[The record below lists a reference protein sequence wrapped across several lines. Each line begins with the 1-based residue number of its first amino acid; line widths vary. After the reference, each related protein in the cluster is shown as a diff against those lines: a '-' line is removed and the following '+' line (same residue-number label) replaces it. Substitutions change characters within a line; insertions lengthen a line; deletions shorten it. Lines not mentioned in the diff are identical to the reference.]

1 MLLSGFA
8 MNAIEVMAKSKAR
21 SQAYSFLALAFSYPD
36 DAQPVSLKEQYDL
49 LPGSLEM
56 LADPPS
62 KKAVD
67 ALRPAITA
75 LTAAS
80 LGDGYTRCF
89 GHAMSKDCPP
99 YEAEYGQ
106 AHIFQKT
113 HTLADIAGFYRAF
126 GLDLA
131 ADSHERVDHISVEL
145 EFMHFLC
152 LKEVYAL
159 ANKHPDEQLALC
171 REAQSKFLR
180 DHVCRWAFGFAR
192 RLCAKAGDTLY
203 QELGQLLAVFLEAEL
218 RALGLKPTEVAGPD
232 MVEEGTQALPEAGT
246 GQPPSCET
254 CYGLGRAQ

>member
-1 MLLSGFA
+1 
-8 MNAIEVMAKSKAR
+8 MNAIEVMARSQAR

-36 DAQPVSLKEQYDL
+36 STQLAPLKQQYEL
-49 LPGSLEM
+49 LPGSLKM
-56 LADPPS
+56 LADAPS
-62 KKAVD
+62 EKVSSELQPSIA
-67 ALRPAITA
+67 A

-80 LGDGYTRCF
+80 LERAYTQCF

-113 HTLADIAGFYRAF
+113 HTLADIAGFYGAF

-152 LKEVYAL
+152 LKEAYAL
-159 ANKHPDEQLALC
+159 ARKHPDEQLALC

-192 RLCAKAGDTLY
+192 RLCAKASDTLY
-203 QELGQLLAVFLEAEL
+203 EGLGQLLGAFLAAEL
-218 RALGLKPTEVAGPD
+218 RALGLKPAEVAGPD
-232 MVEEGTQALPEAGT
+232 MIEEGAQALPEGGA
-246 GQPPSCET
+246 GQPPSCEA
-254 CYGLGRAQ
+254 CHGVGGMQ

>member
-1 MLLSGFA
+1 MSA
-8 MNAIEVMAKSKAR
+8 MEVMARPQAR
-21 SQAYSFLALAFSYPD
+21 SQVYAFLALALSYPD
-36 DAQPVSLKEQYDL
+36 AAQPISLKQQYDL

-56 LADPPS
+56 LADPPVS
-62 KKAVD
+62 EAVG
-67 ALRPAITA
+67 ALRPAMAA
-75 LTAAS
+75 LSAAS
-80 LGDGYTRCF
+80 LEDAYTRCF

-99 YEAEYGQ
+99 YEAEYAQ

-113 HTLADIAGFYRAF
+113 HTLADIAGFYGAF

-152 LKEVYAL
+152 LKEAYAL
-159 ANKHPDEQLALC
+159 ANNHPDEQLALC

-192 RLCAKAGDTLY
+192 RLCAKAGATLY

-218 RALGLKPTEVAGPD
+218 RALGLKPAQVAGPD
-232 MVEEGTQALPEAGT
+232 IVEEGSQALPEQGT
-246 GQPPSCET
+246 GERSSCET
-254 CYGLGRAQ
+254 CFDREGMR

>member
-1 MLLSGFA
+1 MSA
-8 MNAIEVMAKSKAR
+8 SEVMARSKAR
-21 SQAYSFLALAFSYPD
+21 SQVYAFLARALSYPD
-36 DAQPVSLKEQYDL
+36 DAQPDSLKEQYDL
-49 LPGSLEM
+49 LSDCLEM
-56 LADPPS
+56 LADPLS
-62 KKAVD
+62 EKAVD
-67 ALRPAITA
+67 ALRPAIAA

-80 LGDGYTRCF
+80 LEDGYTRCF

-106 AHIFQKT
+106 PHIFQKT

-131 ADSHERVDHISVEL
+131 ADSHERVDHVSVEL

-152 LKEVYAL
+152 LKEAYAL
-159 ANKHPDEQLALC
+159 AKQHPDEQLALC

-218 RALGLKPTEVAGPD
+218 RALGLKPAEVAGPD
-232 MVEEGTQALPEAGT
+232 MIEEGSQALPEAGAE
-246 GQPPSCET
+246 QPSACDACHDRE
-254 CYGLGRAQ
+254 GLR

>member
-1 MLLSGFA
+1 
-8 MNAIEVMAKSKAR
+8 MNAVDEVGVRSRAR
-21 SQAYSFLALAFSYPD
+21 SQMYSFLAVALGYPD
-36 DAQPVSLKEQYDL
+36 DVQLAALKQQYDV
-49 LPGSLEM
+49 LPGSLEK

-67 ALRPAITA
+67 ALRPAIAA

-171 REAQSKFLR
+171 REAQGKFLR

-203 QELGQLLAVFLEAEL
+203 QELGQLLAAFLEAEL
-218 RALGLKPTEVAGPD
+218 RALGLKPAEVAGPD
-232 MVEEGTQALPEAGT
+232 LVEEGAPALPEAEAGLP
-246 GQPPSCET
+246 QACEA
-254 CYGLGRAQ
+254 CCGLEGAR

>member
-1 MLLSGFA
+1 MSA
-8 MNAIEVMAKSKAR
+8 TDVTARSNAR
-21 SQAYSFLALAFSYPD
+21 SQLYSFLALALSYPD
-36 DAQPVSLKEQYDL
+36 DAQPVALKEQYDL
-49 LPGSLEM
+49 LPGSLEV
-56 LADPPS
+56 LADAPGR
-62 KKAVD
+62 KAVD
-67 ALRPAITA
+67 ALQPAIAA
-75 LTAAS
+75 LTADSHA
-80 LGDGYTRCF
+80 DGYTRCF

-152 LKEVYAL
+152 LKEAYAL
-159 ANKHPDEQLALC
+159 AKKHPGEQLTLC

-218 RALGLKPTEVAGPD
+218 RALGLKPAEVAGPD
-232 MVEEGTQALPEAGT
+232 MIEEGAQASLEEGAG
-246 GQPPSCET
+246 QRSSCET
-254 CYGLGRAQ
+254 CHDREGVR

>member
-1 MLLSGFA
+1 MRAS
-8 MNAIEVMAKSKAR
+8 EVMARSKAR
-21 SQAYSFLALAFSYPD
+21 SQVYAFLARALSYPD
-36 DAQPVSLKEQYDL
+36 DAQPDSLKEQHDL
-49 LPGSLEM
+49 LSDCLGM
-56 LADPPS
+56 LADPLS
-62 KKAVD
+62 EKAVD
-67 ALRPAITA
+67 ALRPAIAA

-80 LGDGYTRCF
+80 LEDGYTRCF

-106 AHIFQKT
+106 PHIFQKT
-113 HTLADIAGFYRAF
+113 QTLADIAGFYRAF

-131 ADSHERVDHISVEL
+131 ADSHERVDHVSVEL

-152 LKEVYAL
+152 LKEAYAL
-159 ANKHPDEQLALC
+159 AKQHPDEQLALC

-218 RALGLKPTEVAGPD
+218 RALGLKPAEVAGPD
-232 MVEEGTQALPEAGT
+232 MIEEGSQALPEAGAE
-246 GQPPSCET
+246 QPSACDACHNRE
-254 CYGLGRAQ
+254 GLR